1 MIASV
6 HGRVQAIG
14 ENEVV
19 LEVGGVGLQIG
30 VPLSGLADAPKIGQP
45 LHLFTRLIVREE
57 SLSLFGF
64 GTVEERD
71 LFDDLLE
78 VSGIGPRLAL
88 AALAHLSPETVLQA
102 IGTDQPET
110 LAKVPGIGKKTAEKI
125 VFHLKDRVAGAAG
138 TQPISGLDTEVLA
151 VLASLGYSLGEA
163 QAAVQSIPPDAPP
176 DIEVRVRHALKYFA
190 AP

>member
-6 HGRVQAIG
+6 HGRVQAIA

-19 LEVGGVGLQIG
+19 LEVGGVGLKIG
-30 VPLSGLADAPKIGQP
+30 VPLSGLPEVPKIGQP

-57 SLSLFGF
+57 SLALYGF

-102 IGTDQPET
+102 IASDQPET

-125 VFHLKDRVAGAAG
+125 VFHLKDRVAGAVAME
-138 TQPISGLDTEVLA
+138 PISGLDTEVLA
-151 VLASLGYSLGEA
+151 VLANLGYSLGEA
-163 QAAVQSIPPDAPP
+163 QAAVQSIPPDAPA
-176 DIEVRVRHALKYFA
+176 DIESRVRHALKYFA